1 MKYKS
6 DKKIVLAI
14 LAFYLVA
21 GSVRLG
27 KILFSPEILD
37 SWTVAMFGPDNRI
50 NVYHRE
56 GFEYPELQDHI
67 PALKNK
73 FIVLDRTVYSY
84 KSTIDGFLRD
94 EVFYAYGECG
104 FYMIYAYPFKIRLYP
119 GERCSEAEKLKKFYK
134 QDEFQIVLSQE
145 ELTQEERRVY
155 TELQKN
161 CQIKSEKRPAAFPP
175 HAGRFTP
182 KDIICRGQMA
192 MSLQS
197 LVTSLQPM
205 ERNPRGG
212 FLEIYENRR
221 PGRAGLRL
229 VPYGV
234 FAELL
239 RIFTGGLAEIRRGCP
254 QTGAAVLPGHPAT
267 RDHVSCQGRAFAGGK
282 YVQSQMLG
290 IWLPQRQTMNDSR

>member
-1 MKYKS
+1 MKNYEIQKVI
-6 DKKIVLAI
+6 KKIVLAI
-14 LAFYLVA
+14 LAFYRVA

-94 EVFYAYGECG
+94 EVFYAYGESG

-161 CQIKSEKRPAAFPP
+161 AR
-175 HAGRFTP
+175 
-182 KDIICRGQMA
+182 
-192 MSLQS
+192 
-197 LVTSLQPM
+197 
-205 ERNPRGG
+205 
-212 FLEIYENRR
+212 
-221 PGRAGLRL
+221 
-229 VPYGV
+229 
-234 FAELL
+234 
-239 RIFTGGLAEIRRGCP
+239 
-254 QTGAAVLPGHPAT
+254 
-267 RDHVSCQGRAFAGGK
+267 
-282 YVQSQMLG
+282 
-290 IWLPQRQTMNDSR
+290 

>member
-1 MKYKS
+1 MKKYRMPKLI
-6 DKKIVLAI
+6 KNI
-14 LAFYLVA
+14 LRAVVAFYFIA

-27 KILFSPEILD
+27 KILFSSEILD

-119 GERCSEAEKLKKFYK
+119 GERCSKAEKLEKFYK

-145 ELTQEERRVY
+145 ELTPEERRVY
-155 TELQKN
+155 TELRKN
-161 CQIKSEKRPAAFPP
+161 
-175 HAGRFTP
+175 
-182 KDIICRGQMA
+182 
-192 MSLQS
+192 
-197 LVTSLQPM
+197 
-205 ERNPRGG
+205 
-212 FLEIYENRR
+212 
-221 PGRAGLRL
+221 
-229 VPYGV
+229 
-234 FAELL
+234 
-239 RIFTGGLAEIRRGCP
+239 
-254 QTGAAVLPGHPAT
+254 
-267 RDHVSCQGRAFAGGK
+267 
-282 YVQSQMLG
+282 
-290 IWLPQRQTMNDSR
+290 SR